1 MEYLTFLLAILHAYK
16 AVCQEILWDTTVQL
30 AENLTLECVYPSA
43 DTLTQME
50 WFKVNATDREPIAIF
65 NPVHGVVIRKPY
77 ADRVFF
83 LNSSL
88 TVHDMTLSFHNA
100 SEADA
105 GFYSCSLHT
114 FPYGPWQ
121 KVIQVVSS
129 GSFDIAV
136 LSYRHIVSDS
146 GKNVTLTCELP
157 REWRVEVV
165 QWEKIQP
172 HQIDLLS
179 SCNLS
184 QGRSYTSKHRRQIES
199 SCSLNMRSSFLVI
212 PHVSIT
218 DSGLYRCSFKAST
231 GENKTCVMD
240 LTISHG
246 KADNQYILFLT
257 GGTVLLLLFV
267 ILITTAIL
275 ISYNRRRR
283 RKRFLF
289 EESWDTKTKAP
300 NNSRNPTSTNECPD
314 GAREDIYVNYP
325 TIPRRPKTK
334 V

>member
-240 LTISHG
+240 LTISHEEG
-246 KADNQYILFLT
+246 DGSDSCLKSP
-257 GGTVLLLLFV
+257 GTQRPSCCLLKPIQGQNYCCEFQRWNFRSF
-267 ILITTAIL
+267 AS
-275 ISYNRRRR
+275 SY
-283 RKRFLF
+283 
-289 EESWDTKTKAP
+289 AP